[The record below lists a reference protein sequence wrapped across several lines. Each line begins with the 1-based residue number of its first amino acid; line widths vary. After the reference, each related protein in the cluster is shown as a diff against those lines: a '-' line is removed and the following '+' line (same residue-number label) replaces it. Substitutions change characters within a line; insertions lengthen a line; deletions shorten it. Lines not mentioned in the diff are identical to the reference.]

1 MIERLLAS
9 LPEWL
14 AALVLVGLLFVAT
27 VVLPALIEAAPWE
40 EWPEASWPW
49 PATTPIWRRG
59 SSAPWTRCGPTSEN
73 RCKRHSTPARS
84 SNIDNDDWT
93 NW

>member
-40 EWPEASWPW
+40 EWLP
-49 PATTPIWRRG
+49 
-59 SSAPWTRCGPTSEN
+59 
-73 RCKRHSTPARS
+73 
-84 SNIDNDDWT
+84 
-93 NW
+93 